1 MPRTTDPTEEKGVF
15 VPNNLST
22 KDAVFLYHLKY
33 DAYTKTVVK
42 DITTKI
48 IFSKGQERPH
58 YRIPCWHDKPIM
70 LSFYGIELGNSV
82 LCCQITGISQPQGE
96 PINLYY
102 HSAIKTNGCVLYSV
116 DRRTWL
122 PCIQSW
128 KSISSSSPK

>member
-1 MPRTTDPTEEKGVF
+1 MVSWDGKITAYGYDAAGQLVQLKKI
-15 VPNNLST
+15 PNNLST

-82 LCCQITGISQPQGE
+82 LCCQIIGISQPQGE

-102 HSAIKTNGCVLYSV
+102 HSAIKTNGCVL
-116 DRRTWL
+116 
-122 PCIQSW
+122 I
-128 KSISSSSPK
+128 